1 MSSVLEILKN
11 IRPESNFQESED
23 FFEDGLLDSFDLMT
37 LVSEL
42 DKKYGI
48 SIDGMEITPENF
60 NNVRSIES
68 LLKRNGVEL

>member
-60 NNVRSIES
+60 NTVRSIES